1 MDIIENIRTIDNV
14 PVIEKI
20 QHYWKFYLERCRVK
34 SYRYALDL
42 MNVGETDIYD
52 YVDATNPDTS
62 AKIIYIVK
70 YAKITTYTPDQFWY
84 EFIDKVYHD
93 MSRDIYTGGPGAI
106 YYNATE
112 DVLTRLN
119 NRFILGVDMDIY

>member
-1 MDIIENIRTIDNV
+1 MNAS
-14 PVIEKI
+14 EKI

-34 SYRYALDL
+34 SFRYALDL

-52 YVDATNPDTS
+52 YVDTTNPDTS

-70 YAKITTYTPDQFWY
+70 YAKITRYTPDQFWY
-84 EFIDKVYHD
+84 DFIYKVYHD

-106 YYNATE
+106 YYNAAE
-112 DVLTRLN
+112 DALTALN